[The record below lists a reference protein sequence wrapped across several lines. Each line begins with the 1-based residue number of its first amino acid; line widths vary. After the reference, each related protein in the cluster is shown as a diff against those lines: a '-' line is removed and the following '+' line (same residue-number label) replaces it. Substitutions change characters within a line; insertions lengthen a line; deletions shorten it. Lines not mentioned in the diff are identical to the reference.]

1 MDEINKMDEEE
12 RVIAKEAGRVLTETF
27 IAKASNGPV
36 VYVTHD
42 TVVYKDPNSEP
53 VMIKQL
59 YRNLE
64 ISKRLPKQ
72 GTVKIKKKDIR

>member
-1 MDEINKMDEEE
+1 
-12 RVIAKEAGRVLTETF
+12 
-27 IAKASNGPV
+27 
-36 VYVTHD
+36 
-42 TVVYKDPNSEP
+42 
-53 VMIKQL
+53 MIKQL